1 MTDKVE
7 AVSYVKNGKGV
18 TEDMV
23 DVEYD
28 VSKYNMKSTEETR
41 TMIERIWSRR
51 TQENSRLY
59 NATKF
64 RLAAHCWDSDRRRVT
79 MRVGLT
85 DYKDHVGTN
94 LSLDVAKYV
103 GTGDTKVTTLHNFED
118 YHNVS
123 FVFSLT

>member
-7 AVSYVKNGKGV
+7 AVSYVEDGKGV

-41 TMIERIWSRR
+41 NMIEGIWSKR

-64 RLAAHCWDSDRRRVT
+64 RLASHSWDSYNKQRVV
-79 MRVGLT
+79 MKVGLT

-94 LSLDVAKYV
+94 LSLDVAKYI
-103 GTGDTKVTTLHNFED
+103 GTGDTKVETLLLILSV
-118 YHNVS
+118 YMLCSV
-123 FVFSLT
+123 

>member
-7 AVSYVKNGKGV
+7 AVSYVEDGKGV

-28 VSKYNMKSTEETR
+28 VSQYNMKSSDETR
-41 TMIERIWSRR
+41 EMIERIWRQR
-51 TQENSRLY
+51 TKENSRLY
-59 NATKF
+59 NASKF
-64 RLAAHCWDSDRRRVT
+64 RLASHGWDTDKRRVG

-94 LSLDVAKYV
+94 LSPDVAKYI
-103 GTGDTKVTTLHNFED
+103 GTGNSKVTFLQNNEHE
-118 YHNVS
+118 HHLLCS
-123 FVFSLT
+123 MI

>member
-1 MTDKVE
+1 ME
-7 AVSYVKNGKGV
+7 AVSYVEDGKGV

-41 TMIERIWSRR
+41 NMIEGIWSKR

-64 RLAAHCWDSDRRRVT
+64 RLASHSWDCDNKQRVV
-79 MRVGLT
+79 MKVGLT

-94 LSLDVAKYV
+94 LSQDVAKYI
-103 GTGDTKVTTLHNFED
+103 GTGDTKVETLLLILSV
-118 YHNVS
+118 YMLCSV
-123 FVFSLT
+123 